1 MRSAGTKAMAVTR
14 TSRLVSEKPDAAP
27 APPSSGPPRAKWRAS
42 PRRAGRGGAG
52 TGTGSA
58 GPARSGP
65 PARSAGVSG
74 PGPSPEPAAR
84 PAASSVAMTRPHP
97 SSARPVVPRRWRDAS
112 LRVEPHRDN
121 AARIRRPGRQAHLAR
136 RCGGGCAGAPRRRRA
151 WPQTGEVI
159 PRGTRVGRAALS
171 DEGEVVDRE
180 ARHGVAD
187 EIEAGGVA
195 ERDDH
200 HAAGLVGARNHGGE
214 VDPGACPLHH
224 DEVAGSRS
232 ELAVEDHVEPAGA
245 GVEHEG
251 VVAEP
256 AEQAVDPD

>member
-97 SSARPVVPRRWRDAS
+97 SSARPVVPRR
-112 LRVEPHRDN
+112 
-121 AARIRRPGRQAHLAR
+121 
-136 RCGGGCAGAPRRRRA
+136 RRA

-159 PRGTRVGRAALS
+159 PRGTRVVRAALS

-200 HAAGLVGARNHGGE
+200 HAAGLVGARHHGGE